1 MEPYLLEMI
10 QKAKTGDEKALS
22 MLLETYRPMIEHA
35 ISFYFS
41 GLAAAGLSKED
52 LQQEGAMALVR
63 AIEQYDANRGVSFG
77 AFAKKCVRN
86 RLISIY
92 RATHKKE
99 RKTKKE
105 LGEVP
110 AAPAVIIDGA
120 EWIDALES
128 KLTAYEKQIWSYYS
142 QGYKPREI
150 AKFTERDV
158 KSVYNCLCR
167 IRAKAGTLK
176 RP

>member
-1 MEPYLLEMI
+1 MEEDLLEII
-10 QKAKTGDEKALS
+10 QKAKKGNEEALS
-22 MLLETYRPMIEHA
+22 MLLSLYQPMIRHA
-35 ISFYFS
+35 VSFYFS
-41 GLAAAGLSKED
+41 GLAEAGFSLED
-52 LQQEGAMALVR
+52 LQQEGAVALFR
-63 AIEQYDANRGVSFG
+63 AVEKYDAKRGVSFG

-99 RKTKKE
+99 KKTKKA

-110 AAPAVIIDGA
+110 VMPPVLSDGA
-120 EWIDALES
+120 EWINMLES
-128 KLTAYEKQIWSYYS
+128 KLTAYERQIWSFYS

-150 AKFTERDV
+150 AKLAGRDV
-158 KSVYNCLCR
+158 KSVYNSLCR
-167 IRAKAGTLK
+167 IRAKASELE

>member
-1 MEPYLLEMI
+1 VEPDLLEII

-22 MLLETYRPMIEHA
+22 VLLETYQPMIQHA

-41 GLAAAGLSKED
+41 GLASAGLSKED

-63 AIEQYDANRGVSFG
+63 AVEQYDADRGVSFG

-99 RKTKKE
+99 KKTKKA
-105 LGEVP
+105 LSEVP
-110 AAPAVIIDGA
+110 AAPPIFIDGA
-120 EWIDALES
+120 EWINVLEG
-128 KLTAYEKQIWSYYS
+128 KLTAYEKQIWSYYT

-150 AKFTERDV
+150 AKLAGRDV
-158 KSVYNCLCR
+158 KSVYNSLCR
-167 IRAKAGTLK
+167 IRAKASSLD
-176 RP
+176 RS